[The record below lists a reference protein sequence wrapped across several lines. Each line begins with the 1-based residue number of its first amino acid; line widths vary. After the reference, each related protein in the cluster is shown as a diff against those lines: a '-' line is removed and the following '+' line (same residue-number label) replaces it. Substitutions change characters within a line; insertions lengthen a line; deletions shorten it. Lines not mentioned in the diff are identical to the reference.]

1 MTNNLFT
8 IFQMFPCCI
17 LTQQPLLAR
26 RPSYKQLVNINSKR
40 LRFPLFLL
48 STEDSSSG
56 QFVFPAGGGL

>member
-48 STEDSSSG
+48 STEDI
-56 QFVFPAGGGL
+56 